1 MTISATKSQMI
12 MRSIEI
18 KELLEMVIR
27 DDKNEINIENA
38 SVNIEIYF

>member
-12 MRSIEI
+12 MRNIEM